1 MGVCMKKVVFV
12 VLFLLALNNVASAR
26 IIYNLGYGFGLLNSG
41 NGFSKLDKK
50 YYDYYKASV
59 DFEHFYTKNF
69 SVIAEPFVAYIN
81 RPTEGV
87 SFGVSGLLRY
97 YFLNETAFR
106 TFADGGLGVSYNTL
120 QYPGQASK
128 YLFMPQVGLG
138 IEFNVGKST
147 KMFIEDRFIH
157 MSCASI
163 KEPNGAVN
171 SNTVMIGISF

>member
-1 MGVCMKKVVFV
+1 MKKILLTIGFLFV
-12 VLFLLALNNVASAR
+12 LNATANAR
-26 IIYNLGYGFGLLNSG
+26 IIYNFGYGFGLLNSG

-69 SVIAEPFVAYIN
+69 SVIAEPFVAYVN

-97 YFLNETAFR
+97 YFLNETTFR

-171 SNTVMIGISF
+171 SNTIMIGISF

>member
-1 MGVCMKKVVFV
+1 MKKVLFVF
-12 VLFLLALNNVASAR
+12 LFLFVLNSTASAR
-26 IIYNLGYGFGLLNSG
+26 IIYNIGYGFGLLNSG

-59 DFEHFYTKNF
+59 DFEHFFSKNF
-69 SVIAEPFVAYIN
+69 SIIGEPFVAYVN
-81 RPTEGV
+81 RPTDGV
-87 SFGVSGLLRY
+87 SFGASGLLRY
-97 YFLNETAFR
+97 YFLNESSFR

-128 YLFMPQVGLG
+128 YLSMPQVGLG
-138 IEFNVGKST
+138 VEFNIGKAT

-171 SNTVMIGISF
+171 SNTIMIGISF